1 MHRYLSGLML
11 LSSIYLFW
19 IQFNLLKFKTHRLNF
34 FESQTEKIDE
44 FNRDLKSII
53 NHQVNQVNQVNH
65 QANQADDSLCWFAIK
80 QQDQP
85 LIYFKKIDQDQKFHQ
100 WLKTQNCLAII
111 REGDLFEFGIDC
123 HFQLKRI
130 AVLDQI
136 ALKIPVA
143 INELTLNDFKQLPLF
158 KDQAHIL
165 EKIIPIHKIED
176 LEHLPKIGPS
186 NLQILKSQF
195 SVHPRKICFQS
206 QK

>member
-53 NHQVNQVNQVNH
+53 NHQVNQVDHQANH
-65 QANQADDSLCWFAIK
+65 QANQSDDSLCWFAIK

-100 WLKTQNCLAII
+100 
-111 REGDLFEFGIDC
+111 
-123 HFQLKRI
+123 
-130 AVLDQI
+130 
-136 ALKIPVA
+136 
-143 INELTLNDFKQLPLF
+143 
-158 KDQAHIL
+158 
-165 EKIIPIHKIED
+165 
-176 LEHLPKIGPS
+176 
-186 NLQILKSQF
+186 
-195 SVHPRKICFQS
+195 
-206 QK
+206 